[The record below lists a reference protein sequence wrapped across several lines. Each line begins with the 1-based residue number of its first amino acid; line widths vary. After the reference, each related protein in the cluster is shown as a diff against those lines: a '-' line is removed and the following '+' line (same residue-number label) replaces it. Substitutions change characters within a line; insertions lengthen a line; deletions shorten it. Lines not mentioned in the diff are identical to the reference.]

1 MTKIDDDIPM
11 PEAGTRCSQF
21 QDVVDQLRVGQSFFI
36 ATDKVESV
44 RVLVLKCAHRAG
56 IVCATRQWEQEGE
69 TGIRVWRV
77 E

>member
-11 PEAGTRCSQF
+11 PELVARRSHF
-21 QDVVDQLRVGQSFFI
+21 QDVVDQLRIGQSFFV
-36 ATDKVESV
+36 ATDKVDSV
-44 RVLVLKCAHRAG
+44 RVLVLKCARRAG
-56 IVCATRQWEQEGE
+56 VVCATRQWEQEGE

>member
-1 MTKIDDDIPM
+1 MKIDDDIPM
-11 PEAGTRCSQF
+11 PDATPRRSQF
-21 QDVVDQLRVGQSFFI
+21 QDVVDQLKIGQSFFI
-36 ATDKVESV
+36 ATDRVDSV
-44 RVLVLKCAHRAG
+44 RVLVLKCGHRAG